1 MTSILNKLD
10 WHELRQKEI
19 ILSKGIEK
27 KIIQK
32 ESILKNS
39 LLQPGMV
46 THASKSSTQ
55 GTGVGVSL
63 SSTLDIGSSRLA
75 KAA

>member
-32 ESILKNS
+32 ESILLRVVHIRHIAFHINIK
-39 LLQPGMV
+39 L
-46 THASKSSTQ
+46 T
-55 GTGVGVSL
+55 
-63 SSTLDIGSSRLA
+63 DIFPLNCF
-75 KAA
+75 K